1 MGSISAGTPLPLTP
15 VSRESKW
22 RPFSNPKNI
31 VRIESRPEGAAVFV
45 VDPWTQRWAILGK
58 GSETVL
64 ALADGTRSRE
74 EIVTAAVAVAQNDH
88 LRDPRVVDSLLDELR
103 AAGLVFVSQAH
114 HRSQGLP
121 VVLETEP
128 QGLHLEITNACNLS
142 CVHCYVS
149 SGEKLPNELSDEELR
164 AVVDQLPP
172 FSNKLIAITGG
183 EAAVRR
189 NALDLVEYC
198 AVERGHNVDLYTNA
212 YKFPKKFAE
221 RVVEINAIGAAR
233 VNLQVSLEGATPE
246 TNDPIRGKGVFEQ
259 VLKSL
264 QMFKD
269 LGLHRR
275 TQLFI
280 CITKNNIHE
289 LDAMIA
295 LAERFDLAKLVF
307 SQWEAQGNA
316 ADTPWESIAPSLEEW
331 TAAGEKLLAYEN
343 PRLEL
348 RGNFFGDLN
357 NARDGRYT
365 LERSLFPKQ
374 LFAYNAFPRISPDG
388 LIFADQLWVDEEW
401 SLGNVRDMS
410 LAEAFRSEKF
420 HQHIKEFRARAEIV
434 DECRSCE
441 WVELCGGGHPGH
453 TLSEYGDMNHK
464 DAFCD
469 ARKYWFERFVDTHV
483 ERVLNHA

>member
-1 MGSISAGTPLPLTP
+1 MGPISSGTPLPLTP
-15 VSRESKW
+15 VARESQW
-22 RPFSNPKNI
+22 RPFSNPKNV
-31 VRIESRPEGAAVFV
+31 VRIENRPEGVAVFV
-45 VDPWTQRWAILGK
+45 VDPWTQRWAILGR
-58 GSETVL
+58 GAEAVL
-64 ALADGTRSRE
+64 ALADGTRSRP
-74 EIVTAAVAVAQNDH
+74 EIVAEATAVASNDH
-88 LRDPRVVDSLLDELR
+88 LREPRVVNALLDELR
-103 AAGLVFVSQAH
+103 AAGLLFVSRAH
-114 HRSQGLP
+114 HLSQGLP

-149 SGEKLPNELSDEELR
+149 SGQKLPDELSDAELR

-172 FSNKLIAITGG
+172 FSDKLIAITGG

-212 YKFPKKFAE
+212 YKFPRKFAE
-221 RVVEINAIGAAR
+221 RVVRINEIGAAR

-246 TNDPIRGKGVFEQ
+246 TNDPIRGKGVFDE

-264 QMFKD
+264 VMFKE
-269 LGLHRR
+269 LGLNRR

-280 CITKNNIHE
+280 CITQNNIHE
-289 LDAMIA
+289 LDAMIEI
-295 LAERFDLAKLVF
+295 AERFDLAKLVF

-316 ADTPWESIAPSLEEW
+316 ADTPWESIAPTLEEW
-331 TAAGEKLLAYEN
+331 TAAGDKLLSYDN
-343 PRLEL
+343 PRLQL

-374 LFAYNAFPRISPDG
+374 IFAYNSFPRISPDG
-388 LIFADQLWVDEEW
+388 LIFADQLWVDPEW
-401 SLGNVRDMS
+401 SLGNVRDIT

-420 HQHIKEFRARAEIV
+420 RQHIKEFRARAETI

-453 TLSEYGDMNHK
+453 TLSEYGHMNHK

-469 ARKYWFERFVDTHV
+469 ARKYWFERYVDAHV
-483 ERVLNHA
+483 EKVFNHA